1 MKTVSITKE
10 DLENIAVW
18 SFVKGFV
25 EGKNTKKDLP
35 SKKGCKEVVTFVL
48 NAYWYKKGDLK

>member
-1 MKTVSITKE
+1 MKTVTLTKE

-25 EGKNTKKDLP
+25 EGKDEKICFP
-35 SKKGCKEVVTFVL
+35 SKKGCQEAVSLVL
-48 NAYWYKKGDLK
+48 NAYWYKKGDPL